1 MSPFL
6 TNLVISVWQAKLT
19 FFTQS
24 EHHGKTTKLLVNDLN
39 PDKDHGKITWYPQ
52 PHFSFMKPGEDS
64 EGTIKG
70 PFGSVS

>member
-1 MSPFL
+1 MSRIL
-6 TNLVISVWQAKLT
+6 SEQVCIQHKYETVSVDP
-19 FFTQS
+19 
-24 EHHGKTTKLLVNDLN
+24 KLLVNDLN
-39 PDKDHGKITWYPQ
+39 PDKDDGKITWYPQ